1 MRDLLSIENLSVA
14 FEVRGSCVPV
24 LRQVS
29 LRVDEGDFVGLV
41 GESGSGKSVMA
52 LSVLRLLPRTAR
64 IVSGQMRFRGQD
76 LLELPEDGMRRIRG
90 GRLGI
95 VFQEPM
101 TALNPVF
108 SIGFQI
114 AEAVRAHR
122 RIEGDQA
129 RAEAER
135 LLDLVAISPAR
146 ERLDDYPHQFSG
158 GQLQRVV
165 LAMALAAEPD
175 LLIADEPTSALDVTV
190 QAEILELLGELRGRL
205 GLAVLLITHDLAVVA
220 ETCSRVSV
228 MYAGQIVE
236 TAATADLFDAP
247 AHPYTRGLLAS
258 IPRLGRPEVRGQLP
272 TIPGQGPA
280 LGQRARG
287 CSFHPRCRE
296 VMERC
301 SVDEPEMAW
310 RESGGEARCFLMDSS
325 AGEKAEG
332 GREKC

>member
-14 FEVRGSCVPV
+14 FEVGGRWVPV
-24 LRQVS
+24 LRRVS
-29 LRVDEGDFVGLV
+29 LQIDEGDFVGLV

-52 LSVLRLLPRTAR
+52 MSVLRLLPRAAR
-64 IVSGQMRFRGQD
+64 VIEGRIRFKGQD
-76 LLELPEDGMRRIRG
+76 LLELPETQMRTIRG
-90 GRLGI
+90 GRVGI

-101 TALNPVF
+101 TSLNPVF
-108 SIGFQI
+108 SIGFQV

-122 RIEGDQA
+122 PMGSGQA

-135 LLDLVAISPAR
+135 LLDLVGIAPAG

-165 LAMALAAEPD
+165 LAMALAAEPE

-190 QAEILELLGELRGRL
+190 QAEILELLGELRTRL

-236 TAATADLFDAP
+236 TAATRDLFDAP

-272 TIPGQGPA
+272 AIPGQAPA
-280 LGQRARG
+280 LGDLPTG
-287 CSFHPRCRE
+287 CSFHPRCGE
-296 VMERC
+296 VMEQCR
-301 SVDEPEMAW
+301 VDEPPMA
-310 RESGGEARCFLMDSS
+310 RRGTAGKARCFLMDSS
-325 AGEKAEG
+325 TVEIAEI
-332 GREKC
+332 GREDP

>member
-14 FEVRGSCVPV
+14 FEVGGRWVPV
-24 LRQVS
+24 LRRVS
-29 LRVDEGDFVGLV
+29 LQIDEGDSVGLV

-52 LSVLRLLPRTAR
+52 LSVLRLLPRAAR
-64 IVSGQMRFRGQD
+64 VIEGRIRFKGRD
-76 LLELPEDGMRRIRG
+76 LLELPETQMRTIRG
-90 GRLGI
+90 GRVGI

-101 TALNPVF
+101 TSLNPVF
-108 SIGFQI
+108 SIGFQV

-122 RIEGDQA
+122 PMGSGQA

-135 LLDLVAISPAR
+135 LLDLVAITPAG

-165 LAMALAAEPD
+165 LAIALAAEPE

-190 QAEILELLGELRGRL
+190 QAEILELLGELRSRL

-236 TAATADLFDAP
+236 TAATRDLFDAP

-272 TIPGQGPA
+272 TIPGQAPA
-280 LGQRARG
+280 LGDLPTG

-296 VMERC
+296 VMEQCR
-301 SVDEPEMAW
+301 VDEPEMA
-310 RESGGEARCFLMDSS
+310 RRVSGGEARCFLMDSS
-325 AGEKAEG
+325 TVEKAEI
-332 GREKC
+332 GREDS

>member
-1 MRDLLSIENLSVA
+1 MRGLLSIENLSVT
-14 FEVRGSCVPV
+14 FEARGCETSV
-24 LRQVS
+24 LRDVS
-29 LRVDEGDFVGLV
+29 LQVDEGDFVGLV

-64 IVSGQMRFRGQD
+64 VIAGQIRFKGQD
-76 LLELPEDGMRRIRG
+76 LLELPEAGMRRIRG

-122 RIEGDQA
+122 RIGGDQA
-129 RAEAER
+129 RDEAER

-146 ERLDDYPHQFSG
+146 ERLDDFAHQFSG
-158 GQLQRVV
+158 GQLQRIV

-190 QAEILELLGELRGRL
+190 QAEILELLGELRSRL

-236 TAATADLFDAP
+236 TAPTADLFDSP
-247 AHPYTRGLLAS
+247 AHPYTRGLLDS
-258 IPRLGRPEVRGQLP
+258 IARLGRPEVRGQLP
-272 TIPGQGPA
+272 TIPGQAPEWGA
-280 LGQRARG
+280 LPSG

-296 VMERC
+296 VMDRC
-301 SVDEPEMAW
+301 SVDEPEMA
-310 RESGGEARCFLMDSS
+310 RSRSGAKARCFLMDPLE
-325 AGEKAEG
+325 GEASEG
-332 GREKC
+332 GGED

>member
-14 FEVRGSCVPV
+14 FEVRGRWVPV
-24 LRQVS
+24 LRRVS
-29 LRVDEGDFVGLV
+29 LQIDEGDFVGLV

-52 LSVLRLLPRTAR
+52 LSVLRLLPRAAR
-64 IVSGQMRFRGQD
+64 VIEGRIRFKGRD
-76 LLELPEDGMRRIRG
+76 LLELPETQMRTIRG
-90 GRLGI
+90 GRVGI

-101 TALNPVF
+101 TSLNPVF
-108 SIGFQI
+108 SIGFQV

-122 RIEGDQA
+122 PMGSGQA

-135 LLDLVAISPAR
+135 LLDLVAINPAR

-165 LAMALAAEPD
+165 LAMALAAEPE

-190 QAEILELLGELRGRL
+190 QAEILELLGELRSRL

-236 TAATADLFDAP
+236 TAPTADLFEAP
-247 AHPYTRGLLAS
+247 THPYTRGLLAS
-258 IPRLGRPEVRGQLP
+258 IPRLGRSEVRGHLP
-272 TIPGQGPA
+272 TIPGQAPA
-280 LGQRARG
+280 LGALPRG

-296 VMERC
+296 AMERC

-310 RESGGEARCFLMDSS
+310 RESAGKARCFLMDSPE
-325 AGEKAEG
+325 GEASEG
-332 GREKC
+332 GGEDC